1 MLLKTKAGANL
12 VAYILSIDTYI
23 TITEKESKL
32 GKMGTSF
39 QNENGKCSLYKL
51 ILNLL
56 SKLCKKHL

>member
-39 QNENGKCSLYKL
+39 QNENGKCS
-51 ILNLL
+51 
-56 SKLCKKHL
+56 